1 MSGKT
6 KIVVLHKKELMYT
19 IAFVVIG
26 IIAAICILWL
36 AKKPAD
42 TNSENNSGN
51 TSITPVTTE
60 GDAEETMSIGSTT
73 YQSGIY
79 HSVVDIGENT
89 LELEVIVDNNCI
101 KSVALNQLSDSVS
114 AMYPLVEPALEE
126 LENQLLESQD
136 VTTLTYSDD
145 SRYTSMMLLRS
156 LEDALEK
163 AETK

>member
-19 IAFVVIG
+19 IVFVVIG
-26 IIAAICILWL
+26 IIAAICILWMTR
-36 AKKPAD
+36 KPVNTD
-42 TNSENNSGN
+42 SVKDNS
-51 TSITPVTTE
+51 TPVSPVTSE
-60 GDAEETMSIGSTT
+60 GDANETMSTGTFT
-73 YQSGIY
+73 YQPGVY
-79 HSVVDIGENT
+79 HSVVGIGENT

-101 KSVALNQLSDSVS
+101 KSVALNQLNDSVS

-126 LENQLLESQD
+126 LETQLISSQD
-136 VTTLTYSDD
+136 VSTLTYSED

-156 LEDALEK
+156 LEEALEK

>member
-19 IAFVVIG
+19 IVFVVIG
-26 IIAAICILWL
+26 IIAAICILWMT
-36 AKKPAD
+36 KKPAG
-42 TNSENNSGN
+42 TNLTNNNS
-51 TSITPVTTE
+51 SASVTPVTTE
-60 GDAEETMSIGSTT
+60 GDAKETISTGSAI

-114 AMYPLVEPALEE
+114 AMYPLVEPALED
-126 LENQLLESQD
+126 LEYLLIESQD
-136 VTTLTYSDD
+136 VATLTYSDD

-156 LEDALEK
+156 LESALEK

>member
-19 IAFVVIG
+19 IVFVVIG
-26 IIAAICILWL
+26 IIAAICILWIT
-36 AKKPAD
+36 KKPAG
-42 TNSENNSGN
+42 TNLTNNNS
-51 TSITPVTTE
+51 SASVTPVTTE
-60 GDAEETMSIGSTT
+60 GDAKETISTGSAI

-101 KSVALNQLSDSVS
+101 NSVS

-126 LENQLLESQD
+126 LENQLIESQD
-136 VTTLTYSDD
+136 VATLTYSDD

-156 LEDALEK
+156 LESALEK

>member
-26 IIAAICILWL
+26 IIVAIGILWMVR
-36 AKKPAD
+36 KPASA
-42 TNSENNSGN
+42 NSVNDGS
-51 TSITPVTTE
+51 TPVSPVTTE
-60 GDAEETMSIGSTT
+60 GDANETMSTGTIT
-73 YQSGIY
+73 YQSGVY
-79 HSVVDIGENT
+79 HSVVGIGENT

-126 LENQLLESQD
+126 LETQLVASQD
-136 VTTLTYSDD
+136 VSTLTYSDD

-163 AETK
+163 AEKK